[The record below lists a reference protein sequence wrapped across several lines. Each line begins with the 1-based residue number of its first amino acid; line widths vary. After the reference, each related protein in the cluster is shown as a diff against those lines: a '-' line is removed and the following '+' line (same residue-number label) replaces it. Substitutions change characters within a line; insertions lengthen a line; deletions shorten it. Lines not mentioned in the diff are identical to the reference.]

1 MFSDDEGSSDASSSR
16 KGGSSSKHHRLAG
29 SHGKSTSSKL
39 KNPSSDNLS
48 AKEKLK
54 LEFDPSAL
62 RSLNENKKD
71 VRTIEEIEQDIRKK
85 HALAQ
90 PPVTAP
96 ATHGLFTSRKT
107 ATVSTNPSS
116 SQAFSSGTNAPAK
129 SNVASTSESSR
140 KPTESSR
147 GKARSSPEEDPKR
160 RRTTSPVDL
169 KAARS
174 QTSRHASPPLPRKQ
188 SRDASPPSSPPPG
201 KLSKAEARRREI
213 WAILNPHK
221 AHLAN
226 YGPAYNDDDFSDED
240 MEAGIED
247 IEEEDRR
254 AARIAR
260 MEDKAEE
267 ERLKQKAKEKAAK
280 KSGK

>member
-1 MFSDDEGSSDASSSR
+1 M
-16 KGGSSSKHHRLAG
+16 
-29 SHGKSTSSKL
+29 
-39 KNPSSDNLS
+39 
-48 AKEKLK
+48 
-54 LEFDPSAL
+54 
-62 RSLNENKKD
+62 
-71 VRTIEEIEQDIRKK
+71 
-85 HALAQ
+85 
-90 PPVTAP
+90 
-96 ATHGLFTSRKT
+96 AT
-107 ATVSTNPSS
+107 
-116 SQAFSSGTNAPAK
+116 
-129 SNVASTSESSR
+129 
-140 KPTESSR
+140 
-147 GKARSSPEEDPKR
+147 
-160 RRTTSPVDL
+160 
-169 KAARS
+169 RS
-174 QTSRHASPPLPRKQ
+174 QTSRQASPPLARKQ
-188 SRDASPPSSPPPG
+188 SRGASPPSSPPPG

-226 YGPAYNDDDFSDED
+226 YGPTYNDDDFSDED